1 MPEPKDAATN
11 AKADAPR
18 EGSHPT
24 LKVEDK
30 RHWARK
36 REEESGIASEEEGA
50 EEAPSL
56 HPTIMEVYRTKADAA
71 EKKLHEYIAAFK
83 QSQADHEEFRA
94 RLSRDVDRKIEMKF
108 GILVTELLETVD
120 DLDLALSH
128 VEGIGEA
135 EPLARGVGLA
145 RDRFLA
151 SLERQG
157 VVRVI
162 LDGEEFDPN
171 VAEAVQMV
179 DAAEPA
185 LDGKV
190 VSTVRAGYR
199 LGERVI
205 RPARVR
211 VGRHRAPS

>member
-1 MPEPKDAATN
+1 MPEPNDTT
-11 AKADAPR
+11 AKTRGPAPP
-18 EGSHPT
+18 EGDRPT

-36 REEESGIASEEEGA
+36 LEEEAGTASEGEEA

-56 HPTIMEVYRTKADAA
+56 HPTIVDAYRTRADAA

-94 RLSRDVDRKIEMKF
+94 RLSRDVDRKIETQF

-128 VEGIGEA
+128 VEGIPEA

-171 VAEAVQMV
+171 VAEAVQVV
-179 DAAEPA
+179 DAADPA
-185 LDGKV
+185 QDGKV

-199 LGERVI
+199 LGDRVI